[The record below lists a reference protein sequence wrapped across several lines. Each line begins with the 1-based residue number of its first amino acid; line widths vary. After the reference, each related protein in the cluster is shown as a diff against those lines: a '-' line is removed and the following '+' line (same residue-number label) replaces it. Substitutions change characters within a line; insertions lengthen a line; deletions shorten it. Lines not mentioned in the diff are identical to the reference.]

1 LPSLEQ
7 IWQEQGWKKGRNKQS
22 LDERI
27 GDDPNPTVQE
37 PLSNQEKTERQRF
50 AGPPDPAAKSRKF
63 MSAQGETMGVLR
75 WLITSGLGLDSSKH
89 RCSNELLNQPV
100 LQALHLYILPTFQIT
115 GCFGFLYTW
124 QNECIRKSK
133 KRLVIWDGESRI

>member
-50 AGPPDPAAKSRKF
+50 AGAAWSGRQEPQIHERARWDDGSFEMAHHLGTRVGFQQAQMQQWASKPASVAGTAPIYTPYISNY
-63 MSAQGETMGVLR
+63 
-75 WLITSGLGLDSSKH
+75 WLFWLSIYMTKWMYP
-89 RCSNELLNQPV
+89 E
-100 LQALHLYILPTFQIT
+100 
-115 GCFGFLYTW
+115 
-124 QNECIRKSK
+124 K
-133 KRLVIWDGESRI
+133 